1 MCAVP
6 SKLYRDPKFGGDKK
20 KKRGLRAIFFPG
32 GGLNELY
39 ERMKGRQSIEGSLD
53 EAKAEQQRRLNPAP
67 RRAPRI

>member
-20 KKRGLRAIFFPG
+20 KKRGLRAILAPG

-39 ERMKGRQSIEGSLD
+39 ERMRGRQNIDGSLR
-53 EAKAEQQRRLNPAP
+53 EAKAEQQRRMNATAP
-67 RRAPRI
+67 RSPRI